1 MPGMPRFLGKGAV
14 QSGLDRALRDPMSR
28 ATALVRLRDW
38 ERADPGGRGSL
49 ASVFSGGLT
58 EDQITHLAV
67 DWFGTPETPF
77 WVGTDLTGGEVEQLC
92 AQLMKEALEV
102 SLGLSTDESVL
113 PFVQALCDTA
123 DLPLEVGLKGLVTE
137 AGSARDAGA
146 LPAQQPLRRDL
157 PLDIY
162 WICELPELEGYVSW
176 NEQQVTVI
184 VATPPIDAD
193 VFVVHSERRRLAAAK
208 ESSAAGLIAVQR
220 AAQDG
225 IGRAGEI
232 VTALY
237 EDRDYSRW
245 DS

>member
-1 MPGMPRFLGKGAV
+1 
-14 QSGLDRALRDPMSR
+14 
-28 ATALVRLRDW
+28 
-38 ERADPGGRGSL
+38 
-49 ASVFSGGLT
+49 
-58 EDQITHLAV
+58 
-67 DWFGTPETPF
+67 
-77 WVGTDLTGGEVEQLC
+77 
-92 AQLMKEALEV
+92 
-102 SLGLSTDESVL
+102 VL

-123 DLPLEVGLKGLVTE
+123 DLPLEIGLKGLVSE
-137 AGSARDAGA
+137 SAPLAGA

-176 NEQQVTVI
+176 NEHQVTVI

-208 ESSAAGLIAVQR
+208 ESSAAGLIAIQR

-245 DS
+245 DG